1 MSQSVVKIKDVCEFV
16 RGLTYS
22 KSDEVEYSN
31 NAVLRATNIDLN
43 SNRLNLTEIRYI
55 ADSVN
60 VKADKKIRVNDIL
73 ICTASGS
80 KSHLGKVAFI
90 EEKIDMAFGGF
101 MGVLRAKPNI
111 NPKYLFA
118 FFKSEI
124 FVEHVFNIGDGANI
138 NNLKFSQF
146 EDLEIVLPS
155 LPVQQKI
162 VNKLDSIFAEIDK
175 AKQSAEKNT
184 KNAEALFQSYLKEIF
199 FSENQKSNGVPLD
212 SLCDFLN
219 GYAFKST
226 DSIESSNTQLLRMGN
241 LYGNILDLERSPVFY
256 PNSFKNIY
264 SKFVLNVGDIVV
276 SLTGTVGKRDYGY
289 AIKVPDSSVDLLLN
303 QRLLKIH
310 NLDISR
316 VNYEYFNFYLHSLL
330 FLDELYKSA
339 NGTRQANLS
348 SEYIKKMKIPLC
360 TISEQLTYVKSLMS
374 LKESC
379 ESLRETS
386 FEKTKSLMLLKQSIL
401 KQAFNGELVKE

>member
-60 VKADKKIRVNDIL
+60 VRADKKVRVNDIL

-80 KSHLGKVAFI
+80 KSHLGKVALI

-118 FFKSEI
+118 FLRSEI
-124 FVEHVFNIGDGANI
+124 FVEHVFNTGDGANI

-155 LPVQQKI
+155 LPIQQKI
-162 VNKLDSIFAEIDK
+162 VAKLDAIFTEIDK
-175 AKQSAEKNT
+175 AMALAEANA
-184 KNAEALFQSYLKEIF
+184 KNAKVLFQSYLSQVFERGGEGWILTLLDKVCKVDRGSSPRPIKEYFTESNDGVNWIKIGDTEEGGKYIFSTNQKITKAGAEKSRYVEVGDFILTNSMSYGRPYIMRINGYIHDGWFVLRLNKDIDSEYFYYLLTSPYVQSQFQSLAAGAVVKNISGDLVKKTVLPIPSLTEQKKLAEIF
-199 FSENQKSNGVPLD
+199 SEKQ
-212 SLCDFLN
+212 
-219 GYAFKST
+219 
-226 DSIESSNTQLLRMGN
+226 M
-241 LYGNILDLERSPVFY
+241 
-256 PNSFKNIY
+256 
-264 SKFVLNVGDIVV
+264 
-276 SLTGTVGKRDYGY
+276 
-289 AIKVPDSSVDLLLN
+289 AIK
-303 QRLLKIH
+303 RLSEVYSEKA
-310 NLDISR
+310 N
-316 VNYEYFNFYLHSLL
+316 
-330 FLDELYKSA
+330 ELS
-339 NGTRQANLS
+339 
-348 SEYIKKMKIPLC
+348 M
-360 TISEQLTYVKSLMS
+360 
-374 LKESC
+374 
-379 ESLRETS
+379 
-386 FEKTKSLMLLKQSIL
+386 LKQSIL
-401 KQAFNGELVKE
+401 TKAFNSELIKE